1 VELINLQQTIFSDS
15 RNFPE
20 TKFHGYLLQQKP
32 RHLQQSCWETDSFL
46 DDYSGS
52 VT

>member
-1 VELINLQQTIFSDS
+1 MK
-15 RNFPE
+15 FPR
-20 TKFHGYLLQQKP
+20 TKFHSYLLQHKP

-46 DDYSGS
+46 GDHSGS